1 LNSAVFFDITY
12 PGGRPLIMSYKKTI
26 LLLAFGLPVLLATA
40 RGQGKKTGIEGY
52 IFRISGNRMP
62 SPDAKLSPP
71 KGVRAVLYIYELTSF
86 SQVTKVGESAFYSS
100 IRSRLVQSVTSDD
113 SGYFLCSLPPGEY
126 SLFTKKDALF
136 YANNFD
142 GDNHIAPV
150 KVVSHKVTQVN
161 VNIDYDAAY

>member
-1 LNSAVFFDITY
+1 M
-12 PGGRPLIMSYKKTI
+12 PYKKTI
-26 LLLAFGLPVLLATA
+26 LILAVSLPFVLTSAFS
-40 RGQGKKTGIEGY
+40 QGKKTGIEGY

-71 KGVRAVLYIYELTSF
+71 KGIKAVLYIHELTSF
-86 SQVTKVGESAFYSS
+86 SQVTKVGESAFYS
-100 IRSRLVQSVTSDD
+100 IVRTKLVQSVTSDE
-113 SGYFLCSLPPGEY
+113 SGYFFVSLPPGEY

-161 VNIDYDAAY
+161 VNIDYDAVY

>member
-1 LNSAVFFDITY
+1 LNSTVFFDISY
-12 PGGRPLIMSYKKTI
+12 PWLNIKMRYKKTLLI
-26 LLLAFGLPVLLATA
+26 LAASLPVLLTSAFS
-40 RGQGKKTGIEGY
+40 QGKKTGIEGY

-62 SPDAKLSPP
+62 SPDTKLSPP
-71 KGVRAVLYIYELTSF
+71 KGIKAVLYIYELTSF

-100 IRSRLVQSVTSDD
+100 VRTKLVQSVTSDE
-113 SGYFLCSLPPGEY
+113 SGYFFVSLPPGEY

-150 KVVSHKVTQVN
+150 KVLPHKVTQVN
-161 VNIDYDAAY
+161 VNIDYDAVY